1 MECFDNSNIQ
11 GNFPVAACVV
21 FKNGKP
27 SKKDYRL
34 FNIPDDITGNDVASM
49 EHVISRRL
57 KYYEDMKPDLILID
71 GGKGQLNAALKS
83 LESLGLKLPCVS
95 LAKENEEVYLP
106 KISKP
111 VVIPKNKKS
120 LQILQHARDETHRF
134 GVAYNRTIRK
144 NKIK

>member
-1 MECFDNSNIQ
+1 MLSNYEIIKTIGKGGFGEVFLAEEKISGRKVAIKRLLEENS
-11 GNFPVAACVV
+11 
-21 FKNGKP
+21 
-27 SKKDYRL
+27 DL
-34 FNIPDDITGNDVASM
+34 
-49 EHVISRRL
+49 
-57 KYYEDMKPDLILID
+57 PDLILID

-111 VVIPKNKKS
+111 VIIPKNKKS

-134 GVAYNRTIRK
+134 GVAYNRAIRK